1 MAAPIEPIHGK
12 WPFLWL
18 PPIVSI
24 GERRFTRSVGIKTE
38 GVIAHY
44 RESVPRRSLH
54 LYVLSDWHYI
64 IDHED
69 DFNPHA
75 HPVRHFL
82 ADVMPRK

>member
-1 MAAPIEPIHGK
+1 
-12 WPFLWL
+12 LWL

-38 GVIAHY
+38 GVIARY

-54 LYVLSDWHYI
+54 LYVLDDWRYV

-69 DFNPHA
+69 DYNPHDRPA
-75 HPVRHFL
+75 RHFL
-82 ADVMPRK
+82 SDVTPGK